1 MMHRTVRFL
10 VVTAALLST
19 VVQAEQKSAQ
29 LHDDD
34 IVARVN
40 GTPIYRK
47 SVREVVQ
54 GSLAV
59 QDKQPDAAAIGK
71 LAADALDSI
80 IAFELLYQE
89 SQTRGITVDDK
100 AVDEEIARTKSAFPD
115 SHAFDAAMK
124 AKGMTMVDLRRDTRK
139 TMAVNRLLEG
149 QIWKDLRVTADQIK
163 DFYEQNKQE
172 FKHPPQI
179 RASHILI
186 RLPEHA
192 APAERQAAKKRAAD
206 VLDKIKAGGDFAQLA
221 REYSDDAGSKSLGG
235 DLGFFA
241 KGEMVE
247 AFEKEA
253 FKLAPGQVSG
263 IVETPYGFDIIKVT
277 AGRDAGYES
286 LEDVQDRIR
295 EVLNKSARQ
304 QRQADFVAE
313 LRKKTKVELTED
325 GR

>member
-1 MMHRTVRFL
+1 MHRIVCVVILTVL
-10 VVTAALLST
+10 GAAG
-19 VVQAEQKSAQ
+19 VHAEQKAAQ
-29 LHDDD
+29 FHDDD
-34 IVARVN
+34 VVARVN

-59 QDKQPDAAAIGK
+59 QDKQPDAAAVSK

-80 IAFELLYQE
+80 ISFELLYQE

-100 AVDEEIARTKSAFPD
+100 AVDEELARTKSAFPD
-115 SHAFDAAMK
+115 SHAFEAALK
-124 AKGMTMVDLRRDTRK
+124 TKGLTLVDLRRDTRK

-149 QIWKDLRVTADQIK
+149 QVWKDVRVGAPQIK
-163 DFYEQNKQE
+163 EFYEQNKPE

-179 RASHILI
+179 RASHVLI
-186 RLPEHA
+186 RIPEHA
-192 APAERQAAKKRAAD
+192 ATAERQAAKKRAGD
-206 VLDKIKAGGDFAQLA
+206 ILDKIKAGADFAQAA
-221 REYSDDAGSKSLGG
+221 RDYSDDQGSKSLGG

-241 KGEMVE
+241 QGEMVE
-247 AFEKEA
+247 AFEKEV

-263 IVETPYGFDIIKVT
+263 LVETPYGFHIIKVT
-277 AGRDAGYES
+277 SRRDAGYDS

-295 EVLNKSARQ
+295 EVLIKSERQ

-313 LRKKTKVELTED
+313 LRKKTKVEVLD
-325 GR
+325 GK